1 MSVASIISGKGA
13 DVITTSPDR
22 SLHETAQTMAQKGIG
37 AIIVVG
43 LAGEIVGIL
52 SERDIMRAI
61 AESGA
66 GALDHRVSTHMTKK
80 VVTTEL
86 TSSAVSV
93 MQRMTAGR
101 FRHMPVV
108 EDGKLAGVV
117 SIGDLIKH
125 RLSQLEEEQQAL
137 KEYIAT
143 A

>member
-1 MSVASIISGKGA
+1 MSVSSIVSGKGA
-13 DVITTSPDR
+13 GVVTTTPDR
-22 SLHETAQTMAQKGIG
+22 TLHQAAQLMAQQGIG
-37 AIIVVG
+37 AVIVMG
-43 LAGEIVGIL
+43 STGDIVGIV

-66 GALDHRVSTHMTKK
+66 AALEHRVSSHMTKN
-80 VVTTEL
+80 VVTTNMAA
-86 TSSAVSV
+86 SAVSV

-101 FRHMPVV
+101 FRHMPIV
-108 EDGKLAGVV
+108 ENGRLSGIV

>member
-1 MSVASIISGKGA
+1 MSVASILSGKSTN
-13 DVITTSPDR
+13 VITTTPDM

-37 AIIVVG
+37 AIIVIG
-43 LAGEIVGIL
+43 ASGEIVGIL

-66 GALDHRVSTHMTKK
+66 AALDHRVSTHMTKK
-80 VVTTEL
+80 VVTTDL
-86 TSSAVSV
+86 ASSAVSV

-101 FRHMPVV
+101 FRHMPIV